1 MRTHHQENVLEVRA
15 DCRRAEGLATG
26 LLEHDGHN
34 IVADMTL
41 PQELGVKGRQM
52 RGELCAPPRPSP
64 SFRHGKGVSGSPP
77 APYKGPRRVFAK
89 VVQPGVGEMGVVRF
103 SRAQTTVLILST
115 QVTPATAS
123 RKSLAWPSSSHTCC
137 WLLGV

>member
-15 DCRRAEGLATG
+15 DCCRAEGLATG

-52 RGELCAPPRPSP
+52 RGELCAPP
-64 SFRHGKGVSGSPP
+64 
-77 APYKGPRRVFAK
+77 APVPHLGMAK
-89 VVQPGVGEMGVVRF
+89 VSVVPHLH
-103 SRAQTTVLILST
+103 LIKARGGYLRRWYS
-115 QVTPATAS
+115 QGWGRWV
-123 RKSLAWPSSSHTCC
+123 
-137 WLLGV
+137 LLGSAELRPPF